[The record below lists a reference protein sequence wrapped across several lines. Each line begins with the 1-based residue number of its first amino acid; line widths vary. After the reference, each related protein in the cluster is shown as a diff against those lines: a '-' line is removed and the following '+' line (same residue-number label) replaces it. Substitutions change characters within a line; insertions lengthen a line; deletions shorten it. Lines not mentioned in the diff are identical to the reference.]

1 MEFSGKFR
9 FAFFSGA
16 YLSTYSGLI
25 LLYFHERTA
34 DFFPTLK
41 QITLKLHIFSVAGWL
56 FLCGMLFAIHVI
68 PQLVQK
74 EKDGRRSG
82 ILLIYLLVG
91 MVASGYA
98 IQLLPGVREIDIS
111 RHLHIVMSLAFT
123 GFFLFH
129 VYLIKPAYRHV
140 LAGVVVVT
148 VLLVSPMFL
157 LRQPQVETFPDE
169 IKLTPA
175 TPADSLK
182 KN

>member
-9 FAFFSGA
+9 FAFFAGA

-34 DFFPTLK
+34 DFFPLLK
-41 QITLKLHIFSVAGWL
+41 QIILKVHIFSVAAWL

-91 MVASGYA
+91 MVATGYA

-111 RHLHIVMSLAFT
+111 RHLHIILSLAFT
-123 GFFLFH
+123 AFFLFH
-129 VYLIKPAYRHV
+129 VYVVKPAYRHA
-140 LAGVVVVT
+140 LTGVVFVT
-148 VLLVSPMFL
+148 LLLVSPMFL
-157 LRQPQVETFPDE
+157 LRQPVADTLPDE
-169 IKLTPA
+169 IQLTPA
-175 TPADSLK
+175 TADSAK
-182 KN
+182 KK

>member
-1 MEFSGKFR
+1 MEFSGKLR
-9 FAFFSGA
+9 FAFFIGA

-25 LLYFHERTA
+25 LLYFHERAA

-82 ILLIYLLVG
+82 ILLIYLLLG
-91 MVASGYA
+91 MVVTGYA
-98 IQLLPGVREIDIS
+98 IQLLPGVHGIDIS
-111 RHLHIVMSLAFT
+111 RHLHIILSLAFT
-123 GFFLFH
+123 AFFLFH
-129 VYLIKPAYRHV
+129 VFLIKPAYRSA
-140 LAGVVVVT
+140 LTGVVIVT
-148 VLLVSPMFL
+148 VLLVAPVFL
-157 LRQPQVETFPDE
+157 LRQPQAENFPDE
-169 IKLTPA
+169 IKLTPV
-175 TPADSLK
+175 TPAETIK